1 MILVCVYN
9 NLPTLDVVTTE
20 NASLLVV
27 MVTSVSARRDLS
39 SALLPALA
47 SLFIPSVSM
56 LGKL

>member
-27 MVTSVSARRDLS
+27 MVTSVSVKRDLS
-39 SALLPALA
+39 SARLPVLA
-47 SLFIPSVSM
+47 SLFIPSVS
-56 LGKL
+56 KLDNL